1 MTFRET
7 LNKARENNIDIL
19 DLCIA
24 CECDNTFD
32 FDYTQEDFEKLCKK
46 ARFVFIKSDN
56 LTEWAVAHAI
66 NNLIC
71 EEEKTIEQVIEMDKW
86 ELIDRASYYM

>member
-7 LNKARENNIDIL
+7 LTKARENNIDIL

-32 FDYTQEDFEKLCKK
+32 FDYTQEEFEKLCKK
-46 ARFVFIKSDN
+46 ARFVFMKSDN
-56 LTEWAVAHAI
+56 LTEWAVANTI
-66 NNLIC
+66 NNLIQ
-71 EEEKTIEQVIEMDKW
+71 EGRTIEQVLAMNVYD
-86 ELIDRASYYM
+86 LIQTASWYM